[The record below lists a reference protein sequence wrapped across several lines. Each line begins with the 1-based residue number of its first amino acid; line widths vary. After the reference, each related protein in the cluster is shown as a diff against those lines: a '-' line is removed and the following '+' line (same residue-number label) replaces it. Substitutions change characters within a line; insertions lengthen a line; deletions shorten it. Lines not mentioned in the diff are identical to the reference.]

1 MAEGRLEEVSV
12 EEVAMVTNPAKFKPC
27 PLIFF
32 EASLLHLVSPLPWPP
47 FYLHLR
53 RSIDKV
59 ILGELSWQI

>member
-12 EEVAMVTNPAKFKPC
+12 EEVAMVTNPARFKPC

-32 EASLLHLVSPLPWPP
+32 EASLLHLVSHPPLPP

-53 RSIDKV
+53 RNRDKV
-59 ILGELSWQI
+59 MLGELSWQI